1 MIELLVVIAI
11 IGVLAALLLPAL
23 QKARERAKVIICT
36 NNLKQIGVA
45 LHMYSD
51 DNNGRLPSMYSP
63 RANVSQDCHL
73 YSANPKWGWHHLGAL
88 FPDYIPFGSGGSILY
103 CPLVAKEKQYLGG
116 YYTPDT
122 WDPYFESGS
131 GAGTS
136 SYSYHDRL
144 GVDGTREGAPIMLS
158 SLRASEPLAADV
170 TYWGWHGTGWNC
182 LRMDDSVQYV
192 KSDKVDI
199 YRSSGGSSQHDVW
212 IILGSTFHLG
222 HKQQPNYCN

>member
-1 MIELLVVIAI
+1 
-11 IGVLAALLLPAL
+11 
-23 QKARERAKVIICT
+23 
-36 NNLKQIGVA
+36 
-45 LHMYSD
+45 MYSD
-51 DNNGRLPSMYSP
+51 DNNGRLPSMVAP
-63 RANVSQDCHL
+63 RSSVTQDCEMWIYNRQPGLRHFG
-73 YSANPKWGWHHLGAL
+73 KL
-88 FPDYIPFGSGGSILY
+88 FPDYIPFGAGRAVMY
-103 CPLVAKEKQYLGG
+103 CPLAEKSRQFMGG
-116 YYTPDT
+116 YHTADT
-122 WDPYFESGS
+122 WDPDATSNPS
-131 GAGTS
+131 TS

-182 LRMDDSVQYV
+182 LRMDGSVKYV

-212 IILGSTFHLG
+212 LILGSTFHLG